1 MKTLLIR
8 KYFEHFFFFFASD
21 LEKFHCDRYIVD
33 PAEHEH

>member
-8 KYFEHFFFFFASD
+8 KYFEHFFFFASD